1 MPREPMKDLPLHQ
14 SIKLYSGEHIY
25 GVKITE
31 LSDGIENLSFLIG
44 KYKNWD
50 EIALEIKVI

>member
-44 KYKNWD
+44 KYKSWD
-50 EIALEIKVI
+50 EIAL